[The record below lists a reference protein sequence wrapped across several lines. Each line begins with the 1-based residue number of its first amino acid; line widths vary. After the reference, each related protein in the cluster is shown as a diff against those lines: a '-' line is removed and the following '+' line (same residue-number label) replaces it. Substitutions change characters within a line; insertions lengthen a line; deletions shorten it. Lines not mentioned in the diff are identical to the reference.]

1 MNQRYK
7 LDYESPIGV
16 MELISTEDAVCSITF
31 SERTKPLNLRKK
43 DTPAVLTDCY
53 KELDE
58 YFKGTRRKFSVP
70 FLFEGTDF
78 QKKVWTALTKIP
90 YAETCSYKDI
100 AASIGNE
107 KAVRAVGMTNGKNK
121 ISIIV
126 PCHRVI
132 GANGK
137 LTGYAGGLWR
147 KEWLLEHERSGI
159 HLFDE

>member
-7 LDYESPIGV
+7 LDYKSPIGV
-16 MELISTEDAVCSITF
+16 IEIIGTKDAVCSVTF
-31 SERTKPLNLRKK
+31 SERTEPLNLRTE
-43 DTPAVLTDCY
+43 DMPAVLTDGFNQ
-53 KELDE
+53 LDE
-58 YFKGTRRKFSVP
+58 YFKGTRRQFSVP

-90 YAETCSYKDI
+90 YAETRSYKDI

-107 KAVRAVGMTNGKNK
+107 KAVRAVGMTNSKNK

-132 GANGK
+132 GANGN

-159 HLFDE
+159 HLD